1 MGEAH
6 RIDTLWVEVRRQS
19 VAEAWSACLWTAS
32 LSPPPGEKGVVCW
45 GESKTN
51 PARTVCL
58 RREKTS
64 ECVCV
69 CTHTARES
77 HLCAGS
83 SHRMERCDEERRAMA
98 SAARDVRVEARRLAG
113 LRSLGSPLIS
123 L

>member
-32 LSPPPGEKGVVCW
+32 LSKGVVCW

-64 ECVCV
+64 ECV